1 MTVRAEPILKIQQL
15 DVSYHGTQIL
25 KDVTLDLNAGEILG
39 IVGESGSGKSTLI
52 KAIMGLLGD
61 NGQID
66 HGKLEFDHVDLICIK
81 KMRCVSCVEPELAW
95 CFSILGCHSIQSV
108 RLAYSFLKHS
118 TPMEPLIKTKPANGF

>member
-52 KAIMGLLGD
+52 KAIMGLLG
-61 NGQID
+61 IMAR
-66 HGKLEFDHVDLICIK
+66 LI
-81 KMRCVSCVEPELAW
+81 MGNW
-95 CFSILGCHSIQSV
+95 N
-108 RLAYSFLKHS
+108 
-118 TPMEPLIKTKPANGF
+118 LITLI